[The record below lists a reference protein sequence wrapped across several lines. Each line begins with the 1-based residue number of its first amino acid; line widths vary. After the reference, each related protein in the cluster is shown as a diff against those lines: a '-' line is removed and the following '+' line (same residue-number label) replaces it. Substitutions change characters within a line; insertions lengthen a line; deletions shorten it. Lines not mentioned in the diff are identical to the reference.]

1 MRDRATV
8 HLAPGVGP
16 ATLLAA
22 RAARALATLLAAL
35 TLGALVPA
43 AAAAAP
49 AGKARLANPDA
60 PALSRPSLPER
71 VGSSQINAREL
82 SRKLARLA
90 RKAPGAS
97 GFYVFD
103 ITANR
108 KRVLFARSAGKRRM
122 LASNEKLFTTTTAL
136 GTLGANDRLETLVKA
151 DGKVSKAGVLNGD
164 LYLIGDGDPTFGA
177 AAVDDLADD
186 VRKAGIKR
194 VRGTVYGDDSIFDR
208 LRGVPDSNWGPS
220 PYFAPLGGLVYGGS
234 TYDED
239 PAKEAARAFR
249 DALRADGVRIGG
261 KVKVGALPGKLRGGD
276 AVGSWRS
283 EPLAAIVAAT
293 NKPSN
298 NFYAEMLLKRLDA
311 ERDHQ
316 GTTRGGS
323 ADVERYARGLGAK
336 VDAKDGSGLT
346 RHNRSS
352 PRDIVRLLTAVRN
365 RKGVGEAL
373 FKSLSIAAKDGTLA
387 DRMGG
392 TVAAGTCRGKTGTI
406 TGVSN
411 LSGYCRSGHGL
422 VAFSLLM
429 NGVGDLT
436 AAHDIQDKMAV
447 QIARYRP

>member
-1 MRDRATV
+1 MSTLAPMRDRVTV
-8 HLAPGVGP
+8 RRLAV
-16 ATLLAA
+16 
-22 RAARALATLLAAL
+22 LLAAL
-35 TLGALVPA
+35 AMPA
-43 AAAAAP
+43 TP
-49 AGKARLANPDA
+49 AMATPGGGQMPNPDA
-60 PALSRPSLPER
+60 PVASRPSLSER

-82 SRKLARLA
+82 KRKLSRLA

-97 GFYVFD
+97 GFYVYD
-103 ITANR
+103 IKANR

-122 LASNEKLFTTTTAL
+122 LASNEKLLTTTTAL
-136 GTLGANDRLETLVKA
+136 GTLGADARLETRVKA
-151 DGKVSKAGVLNGD
+151 DGEISKAGTLDGD
-164 LYLIGDGDPTFGA
+164 LYLIGDGDPTLGA
-177 AAVDDLADD
+177 TGIADLAGDI
-186 VRKAGIKR
+186 RAAGIER

-220 PYFAPLGGLVYGGS
+220 PYFAPLSGLVYGGS

-249 DALRADGVRIGG
+249 DALRADGVKIGG
-261 KVKVGALPGKLRGGD
+261 KVKVGELPGRARGGD
-276 AVGSWRS
+276 QVGSWQS
-283 EPLAAIVAAT
+283 EPIATIVAAT

-298 NFYAEMLLKRLDA
+298 NFYAEMLLKRLA
-311 ERDHQ
+311 AAGGRQ
-316 GTTRGGS
+316 GTTKGGS

-336 VDAKDGSGLT
+336 VEAKDGSGLT

-352 PRDIVRLLTAVRN
+352 PRDIVRLLTAVRD
-365 RKGVGEAL
+365 RKGIGDAL

-392 TVAAGTCRGKTGTI
+392 TVAAGRCRGKTGTI

-422 VAFSLLM
+422 IAFSLLM

-447 QIARYRP
+447 QIARFRP